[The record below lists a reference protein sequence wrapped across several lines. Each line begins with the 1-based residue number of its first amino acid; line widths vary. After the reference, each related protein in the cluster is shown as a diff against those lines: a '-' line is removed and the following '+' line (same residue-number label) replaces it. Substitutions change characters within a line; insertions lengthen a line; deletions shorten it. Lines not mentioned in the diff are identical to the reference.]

1 MLTNFDIE
9 NICQYY
15 EIPLLGVV
23 MKDELPRKVTDG
35 NFVIN
40 LESSVDENGVVGRGT
55 QWLALVVK
63 GSQAF
68 FLTVL
73 EHIRQ
78 LRL

>member
-23 MKDELPRKVTDG
+23 MKDELPKKVLDG

-55 QWLALVVK
+55 
-63 GSQAF
+63 
-68 FLTVL
+68 
-73 EHIRQ
+73 H
-78 LRL
+78 